1 MSQEEIPT
9 KNLPI
14 YLQNY
19 TVSVV
24 SGDKNIECP
33 SAPLSNSL
41 GKVDYSIIGILPS
54 NRKGERLWNVK
65 LEGKLEKHDGNYII
79 QCDFSE
85 INNVYSI
92 FLDKTASGILTVCN
106 RIMDI
111 SSIVVL
117 NYCKEDKILSFIID
131 QSRWGFSI
139 KKETDFSI
147 NVKFT

>member
-19 TVSVV
+19 TVSIV
-24 SGDKNIECP
+24 SGDKNIPCP
-33 SAPLSNSL
+33 SPLLSTTL

-54 NRKGERLWNVK
+54 NRKGDRLWNIK
-65 LEGKLEKHDGNYII
+65 LEGKLVKHDGNYII
-79 QCDFSE
+79 QCDFSK
-85 INNVYSI
+85 IDNIYNI
-92 FLDKTASGILTVCN
+92 FLNKPASGILNICN

-117 NYCKEDKILSFIID
+117 NYCKEDKILSLIID
-131 QSRWGFSI
+131 QSRWGFFI

>member
-19 TVSVV
+19 TVSIV
-24 SGDKNIECP
+24 SGDKNVQCP
-33 SAPLSNSL
+33 GAFLSNSL
-41 GKVDYSIIGILPS
+41 GKVDYSTIGILPS
-54 NRKGERLWNVK
+54 NKKGERLWNVK
-65 LEGKLEKHDGNYII
+65 LEGKLEKHNGNYII

-85 INNVYSI
+85 IDNVYSI

-117 NYCKEDKILSFIID
+117 NYCKEDKILSLIID

-139 KKETDFSI
+139 KKETDFSM
-147 NVKFT
+147 NLKFT